1 MEACTIRMLHRQPGS
16 DPVASSLLP
25 HGRLESN
32 REAGVSPFRHSGSN
46 PEAGVWPQYSLKSL
60 DLGPIHWSYL
70 DSGTSSHSAP
80 LVLLHAYPLHSA
92 MWTTQLELLGKA
104 TRVIAPDLPGFGKSR
119 SSQTAGTSDTNKN
132 GCSLPGTD
140 QVEETPSR
148 SRTLMMNP
156 CRSGTD
162 QVENPASDGVE
173 LASSDALPSIDA
185 YADAIVR
192 FLDGLGVRRA
202 IFAGLSMGG
211 YIALALWRLHREHV
225 AGLVLADTRA
235 SADSPAARD
244 NRFRLIERL
253 HAEGPAAAVDQ
264 FVPGLIG
271 PTARSARPEL
281 IGQLRTWIMQN
292 SVHGLVAAAQAM
304 AQRADST
311 LLLPTINVPSVV
323 IVGEEDQFSPL
334 AEAAAMAANIP
345 TARLVR
351 IPQAGHL
358 TALEQPEAF
367 AQAVTPL
374 LAASPP

>member
-1 MEACTIRMLHRQPGS
+1 MLHRQPGS

-32 REAGVSPFRHSGSN
+32 REAGVSPSRHPGSN

-92 MWTTQLELLGKA
+92 MWTKQLELLGKA

-119 SSQTAGTSDTNKN
+119 SSQTAGTSDTNLTVPGGDFMADKSQTAGTSDANKN
-132 GCSLPGTD
+132 GCSLP
-140 QVEETPSR
+140 
-148 SRTLMMNP
+148 
-156 CRSGTD
+156 GTD

-173 LASSDALPSIDA
+173 LASSDALPSIDALASIDA

-235 SADSPAARD
+235 SADSPSARD

-253 HAEGPAAAVDQ
+253 HAEGAAAAVDQ

-271 PTARSARPEL
+271 PTTRSARPEL
-281 IGQLRTWIMQN
+281 IGQLRTWILQN
-292 SVHGLVAAAQAM
+292 SVDGLVAAARAM

-323 IVGEEDQFSPL
+323 IVGEEDQFSPP

-374 LAASPP
+374 LAASTP